1 MKTLNWFMRI
11 PLPRII
17 IRRAFGLSFPPHAA
31 SIGHPPWDR
40 LQPHRVLVQQ
50 RAGQAGVGEEDAAR
64 GVENI
69 VIDRKFGTI

>member
-17 IRRAFGLSFPPHAA
+17 IRRAFGLSFPPHAS
-31 SIGHPPWDR
+31 SIGHLPWDR
-40 LQPHRVLVQQ
+40 LQPHRLCS
-50 RAGQAGVGEEDAAR
+50 RGLGRECGEEDAAR

>member
-17 IRRAFGLSFPPHAA
+17 IRRAFGLSFPPHAS

-40 LQPHRVLVQQ
+40 LQPHRVLMQQ
-50 RAGQAGVGEEDAAR
+50 RAGQAVGGR
-64 GVENI
+64 RCSSRCG
-69 VIDRKFGTI
+69 KHSH